1 MWNATE
7 RDAATRVA
15 PSRSLA
21 SSSSLASLDASRH
34 GLASMDGSRHSA
46 AGGSGGD
53 VAALSASLGLT
64 GVGDASAAAR
74 PAGPRRRRP
83 AAGDCS
89 DGDSSA
95 GSLDGSLHG
104 LLDGSLHGLRRA
116 RDGSLHGLL
125 DGSLRGLRGGG
136 GGGDDAARH
145 SPLSLPRH
153 ALATGESLDASDH
166 FRGDAMARALPETSL
181 RRARECDDS
190 SHRSAG
196 SRHSYRGDL
205 DDSLAW
211 RARCARKPA
220 VPR

>member
-1 MWNATE
+1 M
-7 RDAATRVA
+7 DA
-15 PSRSLA
+15 
-21 SSSSLASLDASRH
+21 
-34 GLASMDGSRHSA
+34 SRHSA
-46 AGGSGGD
+46 ASSSGGD

-89 DGDSSA
+89 DGASSA
-95 GSLDGSLHG
+95 GSLDGSL
-104 LLDGSLHGLRRA
+104 
-116 RDGSLHGLL
+116 
-125 DGSLRGLRGGG
+125 RGLRSGG

-153 ALATGESLDASDH
+153 VLATGESLDASDH

-181 RRARECDDS
+181 RRAREFDDS

-220 VPR
+220 APR

>member
-1 MWNATE
+1 MCI
-7 RDAATRVA
+7 RD
-15 PSRSLA
+15 RS
-21 SSSSLASLDASRH
+21 S
-34 GLASMDGSRHSA
+34 
-46 AGGSGGD
+46 SGGD

-89 DGDSSA
+89 DGDSSTA

-125 DGSLRGLRGGG
+125 DGSLRGLRSGG

-153 ALATGESLDASDH
+153 ALATGESRDASDH
-166 FRGDAMARALPETSL
+166 FRGDAKARALPETSL
-181 RRARECDDS
+181 RRAREFDDS

>member
-1 MWNATE
+1 M
-7 RDAATRVA
+7 DA
-15 PSRSLA
+15 
-21 SSSSLASLDASRH
+21 
-34 GLASMDGSRHSA
+34 SRHSA

-74 PAGPRRRRP
+74 SAGPRRRRP

-125 DGSLRGLRGGG
+125 DGSLRGLRSGG

-181 RRARECDDS
+181 RRAREFDDS
-190 SHRSAG
+190 SHRSALCG
-196 SRHSYRGDL
+196 NQIFNPTSMCAYATVSTRGFLPCFENSTRAIDPSKNQPNRL
-205 DDSLAW
+205 RCD
-211 RARCARKPA
+211 RAREF
-220 VPR
+220 